1 MENDNGGLLGIN
13 FVRGFLGFQVAEE
26 DEEEDDDDDDDYWRG
41 GGQWNDRE
49 RKEREKEEITASGVT
64 E

>member
-26 DEEEDDDDDDDYWRG
+26 DEEEDDDDDDDY
-41 GGQWNDRE
+41 
-49 RKEREKEEITASGVT
+49 
-64 E
+64 